1 MDMELFYEFR
11 SEVRKKLGR
20 IYFFPQNID
29 LYAVSIVELFLI
41 DTEITKFYLS
51 YCTKNEKKY
60 LLELAEYLQQTKKN
74 LQVAKIIISSLSS
87 AKNDIV
93 TSQRLSKSPN

>member
-1 MDMELFYEFR
+1 MDMGSFYEFR

-20 IYFFPQNID
+20 IYFFPQNMD
-29 LYAVSIVELFLI
+29 LYADGIVGLFLL

-51 YCTKNEKKY
+51 NCTKNEKKY
-60 LLELAEYLQQTKKN
+60 LLELGEYLQQTNKN

-87 AKNDIV
+87 ARK
-93 TSQRLSKSPN
+93 